1 MRAKSFAPVMRGI
14 AAIMACVLVLTM
26 VGAGVADTFRTR
38 IDDALRTQSY
48 VTNTDP
54 DSARFKSDYATI
66 DDMMAAAKALAIK
79 EGEEGTVIMKN
90 DNGAL
95 PLADGGSVA
104 LFGLAA
110 YAPYPYTAG
119 DLKAGNE
126 DEVDLLQALTE
137 AGIKVNETDREF
149 YLAKVLNKHTEE
161 VHKHLTRETE
171 SLDT

>member
-1 MRAKSFAPVMRGI
+1 MMRAKSFAPVMRGV
-14 AAIMACVLVLTM
+14 AAVMACVLVLAM

-38 IDDALRTQSY
+38 IDDALHTTSY

-66 DDMMAAAKALAIK
+66 DEMIAAAKALAIR

-110 YAPYPYTAG
+110 YAPYPYAAG
-119 DLKAGNE
+119 DLKAGNA
-126 DEVDLLQALTE
+126 DAVDLLQALTD
-137 AGIKVNETDREF
+137 AGLKVNETVRD
-149 YLAKVLNKHTEE
+149 
-161 VHKHLTRETE
+161 
-171 SLDT
+171 